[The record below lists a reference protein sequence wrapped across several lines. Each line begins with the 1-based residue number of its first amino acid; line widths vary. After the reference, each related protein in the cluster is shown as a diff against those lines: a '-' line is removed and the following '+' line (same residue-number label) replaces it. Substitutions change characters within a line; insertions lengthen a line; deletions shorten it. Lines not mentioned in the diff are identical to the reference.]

1 MTKLAKYL
9 KPFTVGFILA
19 ILLLFGQA
27 MSDLNLPNFMSR
39 IVNVGIQQS
48 GIENA
53 APDAISI
60 NGMSLM
66 TSFMTDDEA
75 QLVDENYKLVYGSYK
90 NEDGEKYNSIYPDAD
105 VQFYVKTTTDDA
117 TQEELNDA
125 FSSATATFMVI
136 IGDIAEQS
144 GQESMTTT
152 TTTSAEVD
160 LTEIYQALPMIKNL
174 PQSAIDDARDAA
186 ATKYDTVKGQMGL
199 VFAKAFYEELGVDMH
214 AIQTAY
220 IIKVGGLMLLI
231 ALLGGMAT
239 ILVSLLS
246 SRIAAGVAKNLRK
259 SVFEKIESFSSA
271 EFNKFSTASL
281 ITRCTNDIT
290 QIQLLL
296 MIGIRMI
303 CYAPIMAVG
312 GIIMAI
318 GKSPSMSW
326 IIAVACIAITGLIM
340 VIMAIAM
347 PKFKIIQKLVDRLN
361 LVARE
366 NLSGM
371 MVIRAFATQ
380 SHEKQRF
387 EEANGDLTKTNLF
400 VTRVMAFLMSGI
412 MLVMNGITL
421 IVVWVG
427 AHQIANSGLQIGD
440 MMAFMQY
447 AMQIIMSFMMISM
460 MFIFVPRAAVSAVR
474 IAEVLETENKILDP
488 KEPKDFDETKKGLV
502 EFKDVFFRYEGA
514 KEYAL
519 SDINFTAYPGQTTAI
534 IGSTGSGKSTIANL
548 LLRFYEVSKG
558 SVKVDGVDVRDVMLK
573 DLRERIGYVP
583 QKGVLISGTIASNLR
598 YGRKDATDEEI
609 QTAAEVAQAT
619 EFIEEKEEKYDSNIA
634 QGGAN
639 VSGGQKQRLSIARA
653 LVKNPEIF
661 IFDDSFSALDYK
673 TDVTLRKALKEHTGE
688 STVIVVGQRVSTI
701 MNAQQIIV
709 LDKGKIVGIGTH
721 RELLKTCPQYYEI
734 ASSQLSQEELA

>member
-9 KPFTVGFILA
+9 KPFTLGFILA

-66 TSFMTDDEA
+66 TNFMTDDEA

-117 TQEELNDA
+117 AQEELNDA

-136 IGDIAEQS
+136 IGDMAEQS

-174 PQSAIDDARDAA
+174 PQSAIDDARNTA

>member
-117 TQEELNDA
+117 AQEELNDA

-136 IGDIAEQS
+136 IGDMAEQS

-174 PQSAIDDARDAA
+174 PQSAIDDARNTA

-609 QTAAEVAQAT
+609 QTAAKVAQAT

>member
-53 APDAISI
+53 APDAISSS
-60 NGMSLM
+60 GMSLM

-75 QLVDENYKLVYGSYK
+75 QLVEENYKLVYGSYK

-117 TQEELNDA
+117 TLEELNDA

-136 IGDIAEQS
+136 ISDMAEQS

-174 PQSAIDDARDAA
+174 PQSAIDDARDTA
-186 ATKYDTVKGQMGL
+186 ATKYDTVRDQMGL

-246 SRIAAGVAKNLRK
+246 SRIAAGVARNLRK

-380 SHEKQRF
+380 NHEKQRF

-488 KEPKDFDETKKGLV
+488 KDPKDFDETKKGLV
-502 EFKDVFFRYEGA
+502 EFKDVFFKYEGA

-548 LLRFYEVSKG
+548 LLRFYDVSEG
-558 SVKVDGVDVRDVMLK
+558 SVKVDGADVRDVMLK
-573 DLRERIGYVP
+573 DLREKIGYVP

-598 YGRKDATDEEI
+598 YGKKDATDEEI
-609 QTAAEVAQAT
+609 QTAADVAQAT